1 MKQIKR
7 FFAHGLVALIGIALL
22 VLGCLDMIDS
32 FWSGMG
38 AALVVV
44 GVLRII
50 RTVRLHQ
57 DESYRQK
64 VETEASDE
72 RNRFIR
78 SKAWAWTGYL
88 YILTAAIL
96 SIVLRVVGQE
106 LLSLAASASVALMV
120 LLYWIAFVLLRKK
133 Y

>member
-7 FFAHGLVALIGIALL
+7 FFAHGLVALMGIALL

-64 VETEASDE
+64 VETEVSDE

-78 SKAWAWTGYL
+78 SKAWAWAGYL

-120 LLYWIAFVLLRKK
+120 LLYWIAFMLLRKK

>member
-7 FFAHGLVALIGIALL
+7 FFAHGLVALMGIALL

>member
-7 FFAHGLVALIGIALL
+7 FFAHGLVALMGIALL
-22 VLGCLDMIDS
+22 VLGCLDIIDS

>member
-7 FFAHGLVALIGIALL
+7 FFAHGLVALMGIALL

-78 SKAWAWTGYL
+78 KTFQSIRCNSKT
-88 YILTAAIL
+88 IFQEKFHISDFTSNRLTH
-96 SIVLRVVGQE
+96 QNH
-106 LLSLAASASVALMV
+106 
-120 LLYWIAFVLLRKK
+120 RKQFGCRFRRA
-133 Y
+133 

>member
-7 FFAHGLVALIGIALL
+7 FFAHGLVALMGIALL
-22 VLGCLDMIDS
+22 VLGCLDIIDS

-78 SKAWAWTGYL
+78 SKAWAWAGYL

>member
-1 MKQIKR
+1 
-7 FFAHGLVALIGIALL
+7 
-22 VLGCLDMIDS
+22 
-32 FWSGMG
+32 MG

>member
-7 FFAHGLVALIGIALL
+7 FFAHGLVALMGIALL

-44 GVLRII
+44 GVLRTI

>member
-7 FFAHGLVALIGIALL
+7 FFAHGLVALMGIALL

-64 VETEASDE
+64 VETEVSDE

-78 SKAWAWTGYL
+78 SKAWAWAGYL